1 MPSKKNIICASC
13 QGLFVCAFTHEDSGN
28 RKKTKVKMCIK
39 PNLEIRIL
47 RKEERTLYKQ
57 IIIILK
63 EIIILNLLSY
73 Y

>member
-1 MPSKKNIICASC
+1 
-13 QGLFVCAFTHEDSGN
+13 
-28 RKKTKVKMCIK
+28 MCIK

>member
-1 MPSKKNIICASC
+1 
-13 QGLFVCAFTHEDSGN
+13 LFVHSLMKTVVIE
-28 RKKTKVKMCIK
+28 KKTKVKMCIK

>member
-1 MPSKKNIICASC
+1 MHHA
-13 QGLFVCAFTHEDSGN
+13 GVYLFVHSLMKTVVIE
-28 RKKTKVKMCIK
+28 KKTKVKMCIK